1 MDTNGFIHDSAEVHS
16 TAVVGDGTNIWN
28 WTKVREG
35 ARIGGGCNIGIGVYV
50 DTEVTIGDG
59 CKIQNGALIYRG
71 VSVGDNVFIG
81 PHATFTNDLYP
92 RAHNA
97 DWRLVPTEVHDGAS
111 IGANATI
118 VCGTTLGKH
127 CMVAAGA
134 VVTKDVPA
142 HALVMGH
149 PARIVDYLTVSGRR
163 LNHDL
168 SATPPGP
175 DVLLEGSVPSG
186 NPRGM

>member
-1 MDTNGFIHDSAEVHS
+1 MERQVFVHETAEVDV
-16 TAVVGDGTNIWN
+16 AAEVGDGTAIWN

-35 ARIGGGCNIGIGVYV
+35 ARIGRACNIGIGVYI
-50 DTEVTIGDG
+50 DTDVAIGDG

-71 VSVGDNVFIG
+71 VTLGERVFIG
-81 PHATFTNDLYP
+81 PHATFTNDPYP

-97 DWRLVPTEVHDGAS
+97 NWEPVATRVEEGAS

-134 VVTKDVPA
+134 VVTRDVPA
-142 HALVMGH
+142 HALVMGQ
-149 PARIVDYLTVSGRR
+149 PARIVDYVTVSGRR
-163 LNHDL
+163 LYHDPL
-168 SATPPGP
+168 SPAPAANT
-175 DVLLEGSVPSG
+175 LLEGAAESG
-186 NPRGM
+186 SNLDP